1 MNGYRL
7 GCVLMAAGEGRRF
20 GGGKLCAVLD
30 GKTLLQRALETIPAQ
45 LFERVVVVTRGAEQ
59 MALVHGAGFIPVEN
73 RQPELGLSH
82 TIALGLGQLTDM
94 DAVLFQVAD
103 QPLLR
108 RESVERLI
116 AAQAQQPQRPAAL
129 SCGGARG
136 NPCLFPARFF
146 PELLALSGDRGGS
159 AVLRRHEAELLLV
172 EADAPELTDVD
183 TPQVLETLRR
193 SVHGNE

>member
-30 GKTLLQRALETIPAQ
+30 GKTLLQRALETIPVPC
-45 LFERVVVVTRGAEQ
+45 FERVVVVTRGAEQ
-59 MALVHGAGFIPVEN
+59 MALVRGAGFLPVEN

-129 SCGGARG
+129 SCGGVRG

-183 TPQVLETLRR
+183 TPQALEMLRR
-193 SVHGNE
+193 SVHGDE